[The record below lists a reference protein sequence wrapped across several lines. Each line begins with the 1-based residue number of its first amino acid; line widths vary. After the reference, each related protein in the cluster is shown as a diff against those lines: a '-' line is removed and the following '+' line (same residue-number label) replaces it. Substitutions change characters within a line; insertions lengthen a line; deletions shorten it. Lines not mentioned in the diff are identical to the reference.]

1 MEPSELTQWITLH
14 RAAFGA
20 PALFAALRERFGSVP
35 AVFSAGR
42 TAIIDALG
50 GRAEVAEAIAAGA
63 NADLEFAWLQNA
75 AAHVVTIDDD
85 SYPPLLRETTDPPPL
100 LYVRGDPALLSQPQL
115 AIVGSRNPTP
125 GGCDNARAF
134 AQALGEA
141 GLVITSGM
149 AAGIDT
155 CAHRAAVDAGRPT
168 IAILGTGIDRVYPA
182 SNRELAHTIAERGAL
197 VSDLPFGAGPK
208 KEHFP
213 RRNRLIAGLSL
224 GVLVVEAAQQSG
236 SLITARLAGECGR
249 EVFAIPGSIH
259 SPLARG
265 CHRLIRSGAK
275 LVESATDVIE
285 ELRPLYAAATRPQS
299 RNARSPI
306 GSRRG
311 ARCMDAPVAPSPTEE
326 LPNPL
331 AEFLEQLGFDP
342 VGFDTLVERAQLTAA
357 AVSSMLTE
365 LELRGRVASL
375 AGGRYQRRN

>member
-1 MEPSELTQWITLH
+1 MEQSELTQWISLH
-14 RAAFGA
+14 RAAYGA
-20 PALFAALRERFGSVP
+20 PTIISALLERFGSISG
-35 AVFSAGR
+35 VFAAKR
-42 TAIIDALG
+42 TPITDTLSGHAEIADAI
-50 GRAEVAEAIAAGA
+50 VNGA
-63 NADLEFAWLQNA
+63 TADVELAWLQNA
-75 AAHVVTIDDD
+75 GAHVVTIADDR
-85 SYPPLLRETTDPPPL
+85 YPPLLRETADPPPL

-134 AQALGEA
+134 SQALGEA

-155 CAHRAAVDAGRPT
+155 CAHRAAVEAGIPT

-182 SNRELAHTIAERGAL
+182 TNRELAHAIVQNGAL

-236 SLITARLAGECGR
+236 SLISARLATESGR

-259 SPLARG
+259 SPLVRG
-265 CHRLIRSGAK
+265 CHRLIRNGAK
-275 LVESATDVIE
+275 LVESANDVIE
-285 ELRPLYAAATRPQS
+285 ELRPLYAAVTRARPQPT
-299 RNARSPI
+299 A
-306 GSRRG
+306 
-311 ARCMDAPVAPSPTEE
+311 APVNG
-326 LPNPL
+326 LPAAL
-331 AEFLEQLGFDP
+331 ADFLTHLGFDP
-342 VGFDTLVERAQLTAA
+342 VGFDTLVERAELTTAE
-357 AVSSMLTE
+357 VSSMLME
-365 LELRGRVASL
+365 LELRGQVASL

>member
-1 MEPSELTQWITLH
+1 MEPSELTQWIALH
-14 RAAFGA
+14 RAVFGA
-20 PALFAALRERFGSVP
+20 PSLFTALLERFGSVP
-35 AVFSAGR
+35 AIFSAGR
-42 TAIIDALG
+42 TAIIDVLG
-50 GRAEVAEAIAAGA
+50 GHAEVAEAIVARAS
-63 NADLEFAWLQNA
+63 ADDELAWASQPG
-75 AAHVVTIDDD
+75 AHVVTIDDD
-85 SYPPLLRETTDPPPL
+85 SYPPLLRETADPPPL

-149 AAGIDT
+149 AAGVDT

-182 SNRELAHTIAERGAL
+182 SNRELAHAIAERGAL

-224 GVLVVEAAQQSG
+224 GVLVVEAARQSG

-275 LVESATDVIE
+275 LVESAADVIE

-299 RNARSPI
+299 RSAR
-306 GSRRG
+306 
-311 ARCMDAPVAPSPTEE
+311 SPTEE
-326 LPNPL
+326 LPAPL

-342 VGFDTLVERAQLTAA
+342 IGFDTLVERAELTAA